1 MMAEY
6 LRRRRLSQVYSRNAS
21 SSVMTE
27 AEGLR
32 IKSKP
37 RTKQFNSKDP
47 SIIRHFSFEWREN
60 SRSCN
65 TRYLSSPFYK
75 YTLFTTIRFLNSAR
89 PQALGRLCSQ
99 AWRQPPEERE
109 FSAPQETG
117 AVEGSN
123 WLVLAGLQCTMALR
137 LRRAWLCLSGFIQVA
152 SDPSRWTLDRNQSA
166 TNPRKPN
173 RSPSEV
179 RCCYV
184 MSYSSCRCSCRA
196 QYHFE
201 MRV

>member
-109 FSAPQETG
+109 VLRATG
-117 AVEGSN
+117 DWSCRRLE
-123 WLVLAGLQCTMALR
+123 LAGACR
-137 LRRAWLCLSGFIQVA
+137 LAVHDGLEAEESLAMFVWIYSGGF
-152 SDPSRWTLDRNQSA
+152 
-166 TNPRKPN
+166 
-173 RSPSEV
+173 
-179 RCCYV
+179 
-184 MSYSSCRCSCRA
+184 
-196 QYHFE
+196 
-201 MRV
+201 